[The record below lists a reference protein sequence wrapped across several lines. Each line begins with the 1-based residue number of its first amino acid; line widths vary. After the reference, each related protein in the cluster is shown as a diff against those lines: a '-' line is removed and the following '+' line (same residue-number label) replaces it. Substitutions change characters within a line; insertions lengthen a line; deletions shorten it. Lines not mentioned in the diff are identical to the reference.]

1 MLESIRSAAVQRLG
15 HKFFY
20 GWVILCVAMLGM
32 FGTGPAQSH
41 LIGIFFDP
49 ISLELGLPRTSI
61 AAAYGSATLMAALLL
76 PQVGKLIDHWGPA
89 SLLWM
94 LATGL
99 GLMAMV
105 FSMVSNWVLLAVA
118 FGCLRFLGQGAMM
131 LTCVNMVSQWF
142 DRKRGFALGLM
153 SLGFPISMAVHPP
166 LAQWLIGQ
174 VGWRQAWIWFGLIT
188 WVLIVPPALM
198 LLYSK
203 PEEINLRPDGLLL
216 EDDPS
221 ASAGITGLTLSQALR
236 TPAFYIICTGLF
248 FLAGLVTS
256 LHVENKG
263 ILSQHGLE
271 PQTAT
276 LMFTVSGIM
285 AALTMPII
293 GRMLDRFPTH
303 LMFSGGLL
311 VMSMSLLSVTFVSDL
326 AGAIVYALIF
336 GLNNGVTMTYFAFFW
351 PRYFGRKHLGSIQGI
366 GQMIGVVGASLG
378 PLPLAMSL
386 DYLGNYDPAL
396 RVLAVF
402 PAICAIA
409 ALFLKPPAL
418 EDTA

>member
-1 MLESIRSAAVQRLG
+1 
-15 HKFFY
+15 
-20 GWVILCVAMLGM
+20 
-32 FGTGPAQSH
+32 
-41 LIGIFFDP
+41 
-49 ISLELGLPRTSI
+49 
-61 AAAYGSATLMAALLL
+61 
-76 PQVGKLIDHWGPA
+76 
-89 SLLWM
+89 
-94 LATGL
+94 
-99 GLMAMV
+99 
-105 FSMVSNWVLLAVA
+105 
-118 FGCLRFLGQGAMM
+118 
-131 LTCVNMVSQWF
+131 
-142 DRKRGFALGLM
+142 
-153 SLGFPISMAVHPP
+153 
-166 LAQWLIGQ
+166 
-174 VGWRQAWIWFGLIT
+174 
-188 WVLIVPPALM
+188 
-198 LLYSK
+198 
-203 PEEINLRPDGLLL
+203 
-216 EDDPS
+216 
-221 ASAGITGLTLSQALR
+221 
-236 TPAFYIICTGLF
+236 
-248 FLAGLVTS
+248 
-256 LHVENKG
+256 
-263 ILSQHGLE
+263 
-271 PQTAT
+271 
-276 LMFTVSGIM
+276 MFTVSGIM

-366 GQMIGVVGASLG
+366 GQMIGVVVATLG

>member
-1 MLESIRSAAVQRLG
+1 MLNSIRRAAVKRLG
-15 HKFFY
+15 SRFFY
-20 GWVILCVAMLGM
+20 GWVILCVAILGM
-32 FGTGPAQSH
+32 FGTGPGQSH

-49 ISLELGLPRTSI
+49 MSLELELPRTSI
-61 AAAYGSATLMAALLL
+61 AAAYGSATLVAALLL
-76 PQVGKLIDHWGPA
+76 PQVGKLIDRFGPA
-89 SLLWM
+89 GLLWL
-94 LATGL
+94 LAAGL
-99 GLMAMV
+99 GLVAML
-105 FSMVSNWVLLAVA
+105 FSMVSNWVFLAVG

-131 LTCVNMVSQWF
+131 LTCANMVSQWF

-166 LAQWLIGQ
+166 LAQWMIEQ
-174 VGWRQAWIWFGLIT
+174 VGWRQSWIWFGAIT
-188 WVLIVPPALM
+188 WVLIIPPTLM

-203 PEEINLRPDGLLL
+203 PEEVNLLPDGASP
-216 EDDPS
+216 EDDQAE
-221 ASAGITGLTLSQALR
+221 ASEVTGLTLSQALR
-236 TPAFYIICTGLF
+236 SPAFYIICTGLF
-248 FLAGLVTS
+248 SLSGLVTS

-263 ILSQHGLE
+263 ILSQHGLD

-303 LMFSGGLL
+303 LMFTGGLL
-311 VMSMSLLSVTFVSDL
+311 VMSASLVSVTFVSGL
-326 AGAIVYALIF
+326 PSAIVYAMIF
-336 GLNNGVTMTYFAFFW
+336 GLNNGVTMTFFAFFW
-351 PRYFGRKHLGSIQGI
+351 PRYFGRKHLGSIQGV

-386 DYLGNYDPAL
+386 DYWGEYDPTL

-402 PAICAIA
+402 PALCAVA
-409 ALFLKPPAL
+409 ALFLKAPKL
-418 EDTA
+418 EGTA